1 VWYTGFVRR
10 KTTKTPKAVSAAETA
25 RGVLKDMLRR
35 GSVSLDEVGRRLGH
49 TRGYMSR
56 ALRGTNPLTLETIV
70 EALEA
75 AGLQPA
81 EYFSAVARA
90 LAPPGAE
97 DGGPSQARIE
107 ETVLRTLRRL
117 GWSAPSADDERI
129 SESPAR

>member
-1 VWYTGFVRR
+1 VRG
-10 KTTKTPKAVSAAETA
+10 KASKAPEAVSAAGTA
-25 RGVLKDMLRR
+25 RDVLKDMLRR
-35 GSVSLDEVGRRLGH
+35 GTVSLDEVGRRLGH

-56 ALRGTNPLTLETIV
+56 ALRGTNPLTLETVV

-90 LAPPGAE
+90 LAPPAAE

-117 GWSAPSADDERI
+117 GWSVPSTDDERV
-129 SESPAR
+129 SKTPAR

>member
-1 VWYTGFVRR
+1 MRG
-10 KTTKTPKAVSAAETA
+10 KASKASEAVSAAGTA
-25 RGVLKDMLRR
+25 RAVLKDILRR
-35 GSVSLDEVGRRLGH
+35 GTVSLDEVGRRLGH

-117 GWSAPSADDERI
+117 GWSASFRDDERG
-129 SESPAR
+129 SGTPAR